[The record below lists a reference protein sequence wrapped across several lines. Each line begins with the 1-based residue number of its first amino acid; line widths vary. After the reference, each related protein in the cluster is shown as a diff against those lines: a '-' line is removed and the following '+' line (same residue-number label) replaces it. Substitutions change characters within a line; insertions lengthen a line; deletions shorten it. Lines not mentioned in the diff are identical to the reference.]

1 MRELQP
7 CGATRRFLI
16 EDVTKFTKII
26 VACWLGLPQG
36 LPDTRVKRCPKLVSL
51 QWTAVV
57 QTRWPHRPRHRRMV
71 VLQTETFMPNAPVTP
86 ATSATRPR
94 QLSRRTFNRVLTA
107 GVASG
112 AALVCAPLFAQS
124 GWPNKP
130 IRIIVPYTPGGFT
143 DQMARLVQVGLQNR
157 LQQTVVIDNKPGANS
172 IIGVDM
178 LAKAPAD
185 GSTFAVVIAAY
196 AANSTLY
203 PKLPYDPR
211 KDLTGVSLM
220 GISPLLAAVNNDAP
234 FKTAREMIDYARS
247 NPGKVSFGSSGNG
260 SAAHLTG
267 ELLKAITKTYML
279 HIPYRGAVPAL
290 TDLMGGQI
298 QLFFDAATGL
308 INQGKAGKVRLIGVA
323 SDRRLPAVPDVPT
336 FIEQGFAG
344 FMGSTWA
351 GMLAPAA
358 TPKDIVKRMSDEVGR
373 IIRSEEMRPRLE
385 AMGTFA
391 AGGTPEEFDTF
402 IAAETTKWAKVIK
415 DAGVKAE

>member
-1 MRELQP
+1 MS
-7 CGATRRFLI
+7 AAKFTRRRFSLA
-16 EDVTKFTKII
+16 VT
-26 VACWLGLPQG
+26 AAA
-36 LPDTRVKRCPKLVSL
+36 S
-51 QWTAVV
+51 AVCSPLLA
-57 QTRWPHRPRHRRMV
+57 Q
-71 VLQTETFMPNAPVTP
+71 NA
-86 ATSATRPR
+86 
-94 QLSRRTFNRVLTA
+94 
-107 GVASG
+107 
-112 AALVCAPLFAQS
+112 
-124 GWPNKP
+124 WPNKP

-143 DQMARLVQVGLQNR
+143 DQMARIVQGGLQNR
-157 LQQTVVIDNKPGANS
+157 LQQSVVIDNKPGANS

-196 AANSTLY
+196 AANTTLY

-211 KDLTGVSLM
+211 KDLTGVSLL
-220 GISPLLAAVNNDAP
+220 GISPLLAAINNDAP
-234 FKTAREMIDYARS
+234 FKNAKELIAYAKA

-260 SAAHLTG
+260 SAAHLTS
-267 ELLKAITKTYML
+267 ELLKSLTQTYMV

-308 INQGKAGKVRLIGVA
+308 ITQGKAGKVRLIGVS

-344 FMGSTWA
+344 FTGSTWA
-351 GMLAPAA
+351 GMLAPSA

-373 IIRSEEMRPRLE
+373 IIKSDETRARLD

-391 AGGTPEEFDTF
+391 AGGSPEEFDGF
-402 IAAETTKWAKVIK
+402 IASETSKWAKVIK
-415 DAGVKAE
+415 DAGVKAD

>member
-1 MRELQP
+1 MPVAQP
-7 CGATRRFLI
+7 VTQFTRRSFNLAI
-16 EDVTKFTKII
+16 
-26 VACWLGLPQG
+26 
-36 LPDTRVKRCPKLVSL
+36 
-51 QWTAVV
+51 TA
-57 QTRWPHRPRHRRMV
+57 
-71 VLQTETFMPNAPVTP
+71 A
-86 ATSATRPR
+86 ASA
-94 QLSRRTFNRVLTA
+94 
-107 GVASG
+107 
-112 AALVCAPLFAQS
+112 VCAPILAQNN
-124 GWPNKP
+124 WPNKP

-143 DQMARLVQVGLQNR
+143 DQMARIVQVGLQNR
-157 LQQTVVIDNKPGANS
+157 LQQTVTVDNKPGANS

-196 AANSTLY
+196 AANNTLY
-203 PKLPYDPR
+203 PKLPYDAR
-211 KDLTGVSLM
+211 KDLTGVSLL
-220 GISPLLAAVNNDAP
+220 GVSPLLAAVNNDAP
-234 FKTAREMIDYARS
+234 FKTAKELIDYARA

-260 SAAHLTG
+260 SAAHLTS
-267 ELLKAITKTYML
+267 ELLKSLTKTYMV

-308 INQGKAGKVRLIGVA
+308 IAQGKAGRVRLIGVS

-344 FMGSTWA
+344 FTGSTWA

-373 IIRSEEMRPRLE
+373 IIKSDETRARLE

-391 AGGTPEEFDTF
+391 AGGSPEEFDAF
-402 IAAETTKWAKVIK
+402 ISSETAKWARVIK
-415 DAGVKAE
+415 DAGVKAD

>member
-1 MRELQP
+1 MP
-7 CGATRRFLI
+7 HAP
-16 EDVTKFTKII
+16 DAP
-26 VACWLGLPQG
+26 VA
-36 LPDTRVKRCPKLVSL
+36 
-51 QWTAVV
+51 
-57 QTRWPHRPRHRRMV
+57 RPR
-71 VLQTETFMPNAPVTP
+71 E
-86 ATSATRPR
+86 
-94 QLSRRTFNRVLTA
+94 LSRRTFNRVLTT

-112 AALVCAPLFAQS
+112 AALVCAPLLAQS

-157 LQQTVVIDNKPGANS
+157 LQQAVVVDNKPGANS

-196 AANSTLY
+196 SANTTLY

-220 GISPLLAAVNNDAP
+220 GISPLLAAVNNNAP
-234 FKTAREMIDYARS
+234 FKTAREMIDYARA

-323 SDRRLPAVPDVPT
+323 SERRLPAVPDVPT

-344 FMGSTWA
+344 FLGSTWA
-351 GMLAPAA
+351 GMLAPVA
-358 TPKDIVKRMSDEVGR
+358 TPRDIVKRMSDEVTR
-373 IIRSEEMRPRLE
+373 IIRSEEARAKLE

-391 AGGTPEEFDTF
+391 AGGSPEEFDTF
-402 IAAETTKWAKVIK
+402 IAAETAKWAKVIK
-415 DAGVKAE
+415 DAGVTAD

>member
-1 MRELQP
+1 M
-7 CGATRRFLI
+7 
-16 EDVTKFTKII
+16 
-26 VACWLGLPQG
+26 
-36 LPDTRVKRCPKLVSL
+36 PKLS
-51 QWTAVV
+51 
-57 QTRWPHRPRHRRMV
+57 
-71 VLQTETFMPNAPVTP
+71 
-86 ATSATRPR
+86 SARLASVD
-94 QLSRRTFNRVLTA
+94 LSRRRFSLVLAA
-107 GVASG
+107 GATTVG
-112 AALVCAPLFAQS
+112 APLFAQQA
-124 GWPNKP
+124 WPNKP

-157 LQQTVVIDNKPGANS
+157 LQQTVTVDNKPGANS

-196 AANSTLY
+196 AANNTLY

-220 GISPLLAAVNNDAP
+220 GISPLVAAVNNDAP
-234 FKTAREMIDYARS
+234 FKTARQLIDYARA

-260 SAAHLTG
+260 SAAHLTS
-267 ELLKAITKTYML
+267 ELLKSLTQTFMV
-279 HIPYRGAVPAL
+279 HIPYRGAIPAL

-323 SDRRLPAVPDVPT
+323 SDRRLPAIPEIPS

-344 FMGSTWA
+344 FTGSTWA

-358 TPKDIVKRMSDEVGR
+358 TPREIVRRMSDEVSK
-373 IIRSEEMRPRLE
+373 IIRSDETRAKLD

-391 AGGTPEEFDTF
+391 AGGTPEEFDGF
-402 IAAETTKWAKVIK
+402 VVSETTKWAKVIK
-415 DAGVKAE
+415 DAGVKAD